1 MGSLFGSSGGQQQQQ
16 QQTQSSNQTTRYSP
30 EYENYVNSILQRA
43 TSAADKPLEQYDV
56 NKMFAGFTPDQQQAF
71 QQIRNYQG
79 AYQGYFDQAKGGL
92 DKAGQLDVKG
102 SAQPYLDAAGNAV
115 RPWEAGAGALSASGM
130 GWTTP
135 GVRDAY
141 MGDYQEGAI
150 NRAADLSNRN
160 FMEKTMPG
168 ITSQFAKGQGA
179 LGRGNYAR
187 FTGNAV
193 RDLAGEQAGTAAT
206 MMDKGYWQ
214 AANTFG
220 ADQTRL
226 QQAGVGLGN
235 LANQNM
241 GALSN
246 LAKTNADITTGAVN
260 TGIGLSNA
268 YAQQAG
274 ALSNI
279 NLMNTNALLQAGNQ
293 QQQQEQLPLTALYQ
307 QFQERQKYPFEMVN
321 FLNAAQRGLNFP
333 TTQSGSQVSQA
344 GSSSGST
351 STPST
356 AGSVLG
362 VLSAANS
369 LGGKGNVGGLERGYN
384 ALFGGSGDSSAT
396 SPSTAMN
403 QWYQGTLPG
412 TGADWANTGGAGAA
426 RGGSLRAIQRRVP
439 RFYRGGAVS
448 RYAVGGDVPV
458 ARGMNLQNQPPM
470 PPPGGM
476 SPPSMGALPPSPF
489 AASGGLSMP
498 MMPPMPNGGV
508 PPGALSGGR

>member
-1 MGSLFGSSGGQQQQQ
+1 MGSLFGSSGGQQQTQ
-16 QQTQSSNQTTRYSP
+16 QQTQSTNQTTRYSP
-30 EYENYVNSILQRA
+30 EYEKYVNDILSRA
-43 TSAADKPLEQYDV
+43 TSAVDKPLEQYDV
-56 NKMFAGFTPDQQQAF
+56 NQMFAGFTPDQQQAF
-71 QQIRNYQG
+71 QQLRNYQG

-92 DKAGQLDVKG
+92 DKAGQLDVMG
-102 SAQPYLDAAGNAV
+102 SAKPYLDEAGNAV

-141 MGDYQEGAI
+141 MGDYAQGAI
-150 NRAADLSNRN
+150 KRAQDLSNEN
-160 FMEKTMPG
+160 FMRKTMPG
-168 ITSQFAKGQGA
+168 ITSQFAKGTGA
-179 LGRGNYAR
+179 LGRGNYAK
-187 FTGNAV
+187 FAGEAV
-193 RDLAGEQAGTAAT
+193 RDLAREQTGTAAT
-206 MMDKGYWQ
+206 MMDKAYWN
-214 AANTFG
+214 AANVFG
-220 ADQTRL
+220 TDQSRL

-293 QQQQEQLPLTALYQ
+293 QQQQEQLYKTAAYQ
-307 QFQERQKYPFEMVN
+307 QFQERQQKPYTDVN

-333 TTQSGSQVSQA
+333 TFQSGSQNSTMGSLA
-344 GSSSGST
+344 GSSSN
-351 STPST
+351 PSV

-362 VLSAANS
+362 ALSAVNS
-369 LGGKGNVGGLERGYN
+369 LGGKGNVGGLERAYN
-384 ALFGGSGDSSAT
+384 GIFGSGGSGSVNTNDVMRNAI
-396 SPSTAMN
+396 PSDVWSDYGVT
-403 QWYQGTLPG
+403 QG
-412 TGADWANTGGAGAA
+412 NA
-426 RGGSLRAIQRRVP
+426 RGGRIKRTP

-458 ARGMNLQNQPPM
+458 AKGMQGPPQPSM
-470 PPPGGM
+470 PPGVGGL
-476 SPPSMGALPPSPF
+476 PPGALPPSPF
-489 AASGGLSMP
+489 ARQGGLSLP
-498 MMPPMPNGGV
+498 QMPPMPNGGV
-508 PPGALSGGR
+508 PPGALSGLPR